1 MRKEIAY
8 LELVS
13 MRCQHGYEGLGDTQ
27 GKVNWGPLTEG
38 HECQVAEFQLENIE
52 QLSTCHLF

>member
-1 MRKEIAY
+1 
-8 LELVS
+8 

-38 HECQVAEFQLENIE
+38 HEYQAAELQLEYIE
-52 QLSTCHLF
+52 QLSTWHLFEAQISAQAMEL